1 MKGILTLVVCSL
13 LKVSTSLGG
22 QASDRMP
29 RHNDDSFLKNTSYF
43 SQFDSSSKNVTTPEA
58 DSEPSTYRNVW
69 GLDILISDGGFG
81 LGTFYRREFSEDI
94 FGFASF
100 SISESKDERDV
111 EFFDPFTGTS
121 FTPQKLNRFL
131 VMPLMFGV
139 QHRVFKDEIMD
150 TFRPYVNA
158 AVGPTLIFVT
168 PNVEITRLS
177 SGLLFKQVEFF
188 ESFGKGQA
196 HYTVGSFIGF
206 GANFGSNKSNILGV
220 NFRYYFTYLFGDGL
234 PSRFNDTNGEV
245 AATKKSFGGF
255 FITFNIGMGY

>member
-1 MKGILTLVVCSL
+1 MKGILVLVACSL
-13 LKVSTSLGG
+13 LKVSTSSGG
-22 QASDRMP
+22 QAPDWMLRSVD
-29 RHNDDSFLKNTSYF
+29 NSFLHNSSYY
-43 SQFDSSSKNVTTPEA
+43 SLLDSSSKNVTAPVA

-81 LGTFYRREFSEDI
+81 LGTFYRREFSEDV

-111 EFFDPFTGTS
+111 EFFDPFTGQG
-121 FTPQKLNRFL
+121 FTPRKLNRFL

-139 QHRVFKDEIMD
+139 QHRLFKDEIME

-177 SGLLFKQVEFF
+177 SGILFKQVEFF
-188 ESFGKGQA
+188 ESLGKGQA

-206 GANFGSNKSNILGV
+206 GANFGSDKANVLGV

-234 PSRFNDTNGEV
+234 PSRYNEDNGEI
-245 AATKKSFGGF
+245 AATKNSFGGF

>member
-1 MKGILTLVVCSL
+1 MKGILILAAYSL

-22 QASDRMP
+22 QAPDEMLS
-29 RHNDDSFLKNTSYF
+29 HNDDSFLKNTNYIF
-43 SQFDSSSKNVTTPEA
+43 QFDTSSKSVPLPDAEA
-58 DSEPSTYRNVW
+58 EPSKYRNVW
-69 GLDILISDGGFG
+69 GMDILISDGGFG
-81 LGTFYRREFSEDI
+81 LGTFYRREFSQDV
-94 FGFASF
+94 FGFVSF

-111 EFFDPFTGTS
+111 EFFDPFTGRS

-139 QHRVFKDEIMD
+139 QHRLFKDEIMD

-158 AVGPTLIFVT
+158 ALGPTLIFVT

-177 SGLLFKQVEFF
+177 SGLSFKQVEFF
-188 ESFGKGQA
+188 ESLGKGQA
-196 HYTVGSFIGF
+196 HYTLGSFIGF
-206 GANFGSNKSNILGV
+206 GANFGSNKANVLGV